1 MTVTK
6 WVLSGAAALSILG
19 LAACDN
25 GPSAVATA
33 PAGEARIA
41 DAGDTVQTFAS
52 EDRREARNDAREA
65 PVRQIDGKPMW
76 SASRRY
82 SAEENARRAFARNG
96 EAFGANS
103 LDAFVEKAHAF
114 VHNPPRGAETI
125 TRANGDVLIY
135 DAKSNVFA
143 VRSRAGAPRTMFKP
157 DEGAAYWAE
166 QKTRES
172 RRATARS
179 SREDDAA

>member
-1 MTVTK
+1 MTATK
-6 WVLSGAAALSILG
+6 LVLMGAAALSILA

-25 GPSAVATA
+25 GPSAVATG
-33 PAGEARIA
+33 PASEARTA
-41 DAGDTVQTFAS
+41 DAVDRTESFAS
-52 EDRREARNDAREA
+52 EDRREARDDARDA
-65 PVRQIDGKPMW
+65 PVRMVSGKPMW

-82 SAEENARRAFARNG
+82 SAEENAQRAFERNG
-96 EAFGANS
+96 AAFGAS
-103 LDAFVEKAHAF
+103 SVEAFVEKAHAF
-114 VHNPPRGAETI
+114 VHNPPRGAETL

-135 DAKSNVFA
+135 DPRANVFA
-143 VRSRAGAPRTMFKP
+143 VRSKAGAPRTMFKP

-179 SREDDAA
+179 QRDDDAA

>member
-1 MTVTK
+1 MTVTRSI
-6 WVLSGAAALSILG
+6 LLTTAALAVLG

-25 GPSAVATA
+25 GPSAVA
-33 PAGEARIA
+33 PAQAGPNRSAEADSTPLDGRA
-41 DAGDTVQTFAS
+41 V
-52 EDRREARNDAREA
+52 ERREAREDARDA
-65 PVRQIDGKPMW
+65 PAPLVDGKPMW

-96 EAFGANS
+96 EAFGASS

-114 VHNPPRGAETI
+114 VQHPPRGAQTL

-135 DAKSNVFA
+135 DPKSNVFA
-143 VRSRAGAPRTMFKP
+143 VRSKAGAPRTMFKP
-157 DEGAAYWAE
+157 DDGPAYWAE

-179 SREDDAA
+179 SGEDDAA